1 MMYRTFRT
9 LLLAAAVLAAAH
21 RSASAQVFVKQIGFA
36 PGVAFQSVP
45 ATQEGKAAEG
55 DEGTLRSVGIS
66 IDDAGLLNYF
76 RLRSQG
82 TAKPERL
89 AALIEQ
95 LGDKSSVVARKAS
108 GELAALGAPAIPALR
123 QAVKDPDQQQ
133 TAALAQHCL
142 NALEQQPGRLSTAA
156 ARLLSQ
162 RHPPG
167 SAEAL
172 LTFLPNAED
181 DGVVEEIRAA
191 LAAVYQPDGKTD
203 PALLK
208 ALRDPSP
215 IRRALAI
222 DTLCQNGLTPS
233 VMEQVPLREL
243 LQDPK
248 ATVRLRAAL
257 ALTRARDA
265 KAVSTL
271 ITLLSEL
278 PVNQARQAEEY
289 LTELAGDQSPKAAL
303 GSDLASR
310 LKCRDAWATWWQSSE
325 DGNRLLEEVRKRT
338 VTEPLRLKC
347 EELINQLGDTDFN
360 VREKAETQV
369 KAMGAMI
376 VPLLRQAST
385 HQDLEIRKRALAC
398 LAKMTTDK
406 NLALSS
412 ITVRLIALRKPASAV
427 EALMAYVPYADDENV
442 QQEVQFALNAL
453 AIKEGKPDPILVRS
467 LSDEQPARRA
477 AAAESLCLSGDR
489 EHLSTIRK
497 LLADENASVRLK
509 VSLAMAGI
517 REREAVATLIDLLG
531 ELSSDRAE
539 PAEEYLQRLAG
550 ERAPVNL
557 PVGDTGENRK
567 KRQAAWSAWWKA
579 NGERVVLVDRYP
591 PAGTERYLGHLLVV
605 IANSGQVMEYGTDR
619 KIRWQIGNLMN
630 PRDVQVLS
638 GDRILI
644 AEFGAQR
651 VCERNRRG
659 DILWQKMTN
668 GTNPL
673 GAQRLRNGHTFI
685 ACANKLMEVDR
696 SGNEVFSINRPNH
709 DIIMARRLRDG
720 QIVVVTNQAQCIRMD
735 ASGKQLKSFGVQ
747 MAWQNGLDVL
757 DNGHVLIPAT
767 WMNKVLEYDA
777 EGKVVSDVTSMQPM
791 CAARLRNGNLLVG
804 PQVWPAKIIET
815 DPSGKQVSE
824 IGNLPQ
830 IAFRVRT
837 R

>member
-1 MMYRTFRT
+1 MYRTFWT
-9 LLLAAAVLAAAH
+9 LLLGAGLVAASH
-21 RSASAQVFVKQIGFA
+21 RTASAQVLVKQIGVAMPGMVIA
-36 PGVAFQSVP
+36 PTT
-45 ATQEGKAAEG
+45 ATEEGKAEG

-95 LGDKSSVVARKAS
+95 LGDKSTVVARRAS

-133 TAALAQHCL
+133 TASMAQSCL

-181 DGVVEEIRAA
+181 DGVVEEIRLA
-191 LAAVYQPDGKTD
+191 LAAVYQIDGKTD

-208 ALRDPSP
+208 ALRDSSP

-248 ATVRLRAAL
+248 AVVRLRAAL

-271 ITLLSEL
+271 ITLLTEL

-303 GSDLASR
+303 GGDLTSR
-310 LKCRDAWATWWQSSE
+310 QKCRDAWATWWQSSE

-412 ITVRLIALRKPASAV
+412 ITVRLLALRKPAGAV
-427 EALMAYVPYADDENV
+427 EALMAFVPYADDENV

-453 AIKEGKPDPILVRS
+453 ALKEGKPDPILVRS
-467 LSDEQPARRA
+467 LSDEQPVRRA
-477 AAAESLCLSGDR
+477 AAAEALCLGGDR

-497 LLADENASVRLK
+497 LLTDESSSVRLK
-509 VSLAMAGI
+509 VSLALAGI
-517 REREAVATLIDLLG
+517 RERQAVATLIDLLG

-557 PVGDTGENRK
+557 PTGDTAENRK
-567 KRQAAWSAWWKA
+567 KRQSAWSAWWKA
-579 NGERVVLVDRYP
+579 NGERIVLVDRYP
-591 PAGTERYLGHLLVV
+591 PAGTERYLGHILLV

-619 KIRWQIGNLMN
+619 KVRWQIGNLMN

-638 GDRILI
+638 GDRVLI

-709 DIIMARRLRDG
+709 DIIMARRMRDG
-720 QIVVVTNQAQCIRMD
+720 QIVAVTNQAQCIRMD
-735 ASGKQLKSFGVQ
+735 ASGKQMKIFGVQ
-747 MAWQNGLDVL
+747 MAWQNGLDIL
-757 DNGHVLIPAT
+757 ENGHVLIPAT

-777 EGKVVSDVTSMQPM
+777 EGKVVSDVNSMQPM